1 VTISKLTAQTKDS
14 IKIAPYQIKNI
25 YIGLKQG
32 EQYKI
37 KYLNCLDVSAKLD
50 SIIQD
55 QHKKTL
61 LFASKIS
68 ERDSLYS
75 AINFQY
81 AMKVAEN
88 ERIKNKKIPWY
99 LHPIT
104 YLLAGFT
111 GGIVLFG
118 K

>member
-1 VTISKLTAQTKDS
+1 M
-14 IKIAPYQIKNI
+14 KIAPYQIKNI
-25 YIGLKQG
+25 YTGLKQR

-37 KYLNCLDVSAKLD
+37 KYLNCLEVSTKLD

-55 QHKKTL
+55 QHKRTL
-61 LFASKIS
+61 IFASKLS

-75 AINFQY
+75 VINFEY
-81 AMKVAEN
+81 AKKSAEN
-88 ERIKNKKIPWY
+88 ERINNKKIPWY

-111 GGIVLFG
+111 GGVLLF
-118 K
+118 